1 VSVTAAAHDP
11 SDSLRGIAAM
21 LAAMAAFVAND
32 ALMKIASATL
42 PIGQVI
48 FIRGV
53 MMAPILGAVLVV
65 TLPRGKARVLVHP
78 GVVLRSMAEIGA
90 ASLYLSAL
98 FHMPIADCTAILQFT
113 PLAITAGAALFL
125 GMPVGWRRWL
135 ATLVGLIGVLII
147 IRPGATAFNP
157 YALLALLSV
166 VFITARDLTT
176 RTLGADVPATVIAFA
191 SAIAVATAGL
201 ALMPFES
208 WQWPGTDATLALVG
222 ASVMLLGAQYWIIYG
237 MRTGNIAVVAP
248 FRYSIILWA
257 ILAGFL
263 VWHEVP
269 DTMTWLGIAIVTAAG
284 LYTFLREYRLAR
296 AGRA

>member
-1 VSVTAAAHDP
+1 VSAAAAAHDP

-42 PIGQVI
+42 PTGQVI

-53 MMAPILGAVLVV
+53 MMAPILGALLAT
-65 TLPRGKARVLVHP
+65 TLPPGTSRFLLHP
-78 GVVLRSMAEIGA
+78 GVVMRSTAEIGA
-90 ASLYLSAL
+90 AVLYLSAL
-98 FHMPIADCTAILQFT
+98 FHMPIAECTAILQFT
-113 PLAITAGAALFL
+113 PLALTAGAAVFL

-135 ATLVGLIGVLII
+135 ATMVGLAGVLII
-147 IRPGATAFNP
+147 IRPGASAFNP
-157 YALLALLSV
+157 YAILALLSV

-176 RTLGADVPATVIAFA
+176 RTLGAHVPATVIAFA
-191 SAIAVATAGL
+191 SAISVAIAGL
-201 ALMPFES
+201 GLMPFEA
-208 WQWPGTDATLALVG
+208 WQPLTWETAAVLAAASLV
-222 ASVMLLGAQYWIIYG
+222 LLFAQYWIIFA

-269 DTMTWLGIAIVTAAG
+269 DAPTWLGIAIVTAAG